1 MSRENVELTRRVF
14 EAFNRRD
21 FDAAFS
27 VLDDS
32 ISWRTLVSAEA
43 PVLQGKEA
51 LRRHWGSQVD
61 AIDVHIDLED
71 LTPVG
76 DSRVVAVARWR
87 GRGTASGAP
96 VGAHAAQLFTFERG
110 KVVSV
115 ETYPSENEALEA
127 AELAS
132 RDERG

>member
-1 MSRENVELTRRVF
+1 MSHENVELTRRVF

-43 PVLQGKEA
+43 PLLQGKEV
-51 LRRHWGSQVD
+51 LRKHWGSQVET
-61 AIDVHIDLED
+61 IDVQIDLED
-71 LTPVG
+71 LVPVG

-96 VGAHAAQLFTFERG
+96 VDAHAAQLFTFERG

-115 ETYPSENEALEA
+115 ETYPSENDALQA
-127 AELAS
+127 AELAAGDG
-132 RDERG
+132 RN

>member
-1 MSRENVELTRRVF
+1 MSRQNVELTRRVF

-32 ISWRTLVSAEA
+32 ISWRTLISADVT
-43 PVLQGKEA
+43 VLQGKEA
-51 LRRHWGSQVD
+51 LRRHWGSQVE

-71 LTPVG
+71 LVPVG
-76 DSRVVAVARWR
+76 DSQVVAVASWR

-96 VGAHAAQLFTFERG
+96 VDAHAAQLFTFQRG

-127 AELAS
+127 AGLAS
-132 RDERG
+132 GDERG